1 VRRAVSAV
9 LAIAALAGTACGGDD
24 GASGSPSG
32 PPAIRGTVT
41 VLAAA
46 SLTDAFEELATA
58 FEAEHPDVEV
68 ALTFDG
74 SSALATQILEGVPA
88 DVFAS
93 ADEVHLAKVVDGGA
107 ATGEVIPF
115 ATSSVQIAVPRGNPL
130 GIDGLADLTAGLR
143 LALCAP
149 EVPCGRYAAEAF
161 AKAGLD
167 VPPAS
172 AEENVRGVL
181 TKVALGEA
189 DAGIVYRTDVRANA
203 DVEGVDLPVAH
214 QVTAVYPATV
224 LAEAPNPAAAAAFV
238 DLLTSPPGQRIL
250 ASHGFGSP

>member
-1 VRRAVSAV
+1 MRRAVSVV
-9 LAIAALAGTACGGDD
+9 LAVAALGGAACGGDD

-32 PPAIRGTVT
+32 PAAISGTVT

-46 SLTDAFEELATA
+46 SLTEAFERVATA
-58 FEAEHPDVEV
+58 FEADHPEVEV
-68 ALTFDG
+68 AVTFDG

-93 ADEVHLAKVVDGGA
+93 ADGVSVAKVVDGGA
-107 ATGEVIPF
+107 AAGPVVPF
-115 ATSSVQIAVPRGNPL
+115 ATSSLEIAVPRGNPL
-130 GIDGLADLTAGLR
+130 GIEGLADLTSDLR

-161 AKAGLD
+161 AKAGLE

-189 DAGIVYRTDVRANA
+189 DAGIVYVTDVRAST
-203 DVEGVDLPVAH
+203 DVEGVDLPAAH
-214 QVTAVYPATV
+214 QVSAVYPAVV
-224 LAEAPNPAAAAAFV
+224 LADAPNPAAADAFV
-238 DLLTSPPGQRIL
+238 DFLLSTRAQRIL
-250 ASHGFGSP
+250 VSHGFRSP

>member
-1 VRRAVSAV
+1 MRRAVTAV
-9 LAIAALAGTACGGDD
+9 LAIAALAGTGCGGDD
-24 GASGSPSG
+24 GAAGSPSG
-32 PPAIRGTVT
+32 PTAVDGTVT

-46 SLTDAFEELATA
+46 SLTDAFEALATA
-58 FEAEHPDVEV
+58 FEAEHPAVDVV
-68 ALTFDG
+68 LTFDG

-93 ADEVHLAKVVDGGA
+93 ADEVHLAKVADGGSA
-107 ATGEVIPF
+107 AGDVVPF
-115 ATSSVQIAVPRGNPL
+115 ATSSLQIVVPRGNPL
-130 GIDGLADLTAGLR
+130 DIEGLADLTTDLR

-161 AKAGLD
+161 AKAGLA

-189 DAGIVYRTDVRANA
+189 DAGIVYVTDVRANA
-203 DVEGVDLPVAH
+203 DVEGVDLPAAH
-214 QVTAVYPATV
+214 QISVVYPATA
-224 LAEAPNPAAAAAFV
+224 LAEAPNPDAAAAFV
-238 DLLTSPPGQRIL
+238 DFLTSIPAQRIL
-250 ASHGFGSP
+250 ASHGFRAP